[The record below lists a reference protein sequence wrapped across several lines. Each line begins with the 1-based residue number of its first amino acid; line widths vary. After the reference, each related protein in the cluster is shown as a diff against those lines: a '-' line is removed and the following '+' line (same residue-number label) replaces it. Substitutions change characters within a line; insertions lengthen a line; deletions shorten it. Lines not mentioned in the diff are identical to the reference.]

1 MAGKEFLGES
11 YTDCLT
17 AFPSTAER
25 CLATILDLGTLVYL
39 HTDVAC
45 ITPCEQVAKHGR
57 RNHSAAN
64 WRWF

>member
-1 MAGKEFLGES
+1 MAGKEFVGES

-17 AFPSTAER
+17 AFPSTAEW

-45 ITPCEQVAKHGR
+45 ITPCEQVFKHG
-57 RNHSAAN
+57 
-64 WRWF
+64 